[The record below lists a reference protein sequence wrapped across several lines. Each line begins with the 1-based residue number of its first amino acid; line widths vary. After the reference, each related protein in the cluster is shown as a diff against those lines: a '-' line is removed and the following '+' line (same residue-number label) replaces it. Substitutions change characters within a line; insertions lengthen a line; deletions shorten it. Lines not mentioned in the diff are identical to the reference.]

1 MYMHAQTP
9 SSGTVHYPVTRTSI
23 QPNVVLNTGIFG
35 TVVGSTAAMGANL
48 HKVKNNE
55 LSMSEALA
63 DSVAKG
69 AGAGIAAA
77 TASAAV
83 QAVGG
88 GRVTSWVVLLAAAT
102 GVGYAINT
110 VGKKAV
116 SESDSKKK

>member
-1 MYMHAQTP
+1 MLTQTP
-9 SSGTVHYPVTRTSI
+9 HSESVHYPVSRTSI

-48 HKVKNNE
+48 HRVRNNE

-63 DSVAKG
+63 DSLAKG

-77 TASAAV
+77 TATAAV

-88 GRVTSWVVLLAAAT
+88 GRVTGWIVLLAAAT
-102 GVGYAINT
+102 GVGYVINT
-110 VGKKAV
+110 VGKKAAA
-116 SESDSKKK
+116 ETGKSKK